1 MALSLIWTGLVV
13 ISLLFGGLTGR
24 LDAVSAAALDGA
36 KSAAEL
42 CVSMSG
48 ALLFWNGVMELMR
61 TAGISDA
68 FARAF
73 RPVLRGL
80 FPDAGRDPETLSAIS
95 ANVAANL
102 LGLGNAA
109 TPLGIRA
116 VERMA
121 GSASEGVAS
130 DELCRFVV
138 LNTASLQLF
147 PATVAS
153 LRSAAGCSAPLDI
166 LPAVWLTSSVSVC
179 VGLLSERLFSRLGT
193 SKRGASG
200 QDGAFNADASR
211 RREMSKRDQT
221 SKRYAVAKGDAL

>member
-1 MALSLIWTGLVV
+1 MALSFIWTGLIV

-24 LDAVSAAALDGA
+24 LDAVSSAALDGA

-73 RPVLRGL
+73 RPILRRL

-116 VERMA
+116 AERMA
-121 GSASEGVAS
+121 DSAPDGAAS

-166 LPAVWLTSSVSVC
+166 LPAVWLTSCVSVC
-179 VGLLSERLFSRLGT
+179 VGLLSERLLSRLGT
-193 SKRGASG
+193 RKRGIKS
-200 QDGAFNADASR
+200 ADASKR
-211 RREMSKRDQT
+211 R
-221 SKRYAVAKGDAL
+221 AVAKGDAL